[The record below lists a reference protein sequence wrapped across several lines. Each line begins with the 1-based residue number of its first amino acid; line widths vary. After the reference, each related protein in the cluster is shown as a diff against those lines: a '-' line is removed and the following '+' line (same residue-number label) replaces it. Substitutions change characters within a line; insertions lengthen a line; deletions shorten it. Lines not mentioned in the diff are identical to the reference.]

1 MPIWTDAELQ
11 LAIESNRIGA
21 VSLDTSIFD
30 GSDCNLTYKLFTS
43 LKQFA
48 GTGVQFLLVDVVC
61 GEVKSHIA
69 ERAASAAT
77 QLRAAAREFKEAWR
91 DIEGL
96 DRVLAAAGDLSDPI
110 KAAEDQLER
119 YRAETEF
126 QTLRSSDFVDLDLLL
141 AQYFKPSPPFA
152 SSTEKKSEF
161 PDAIALIAL
170 EAWGERQKMFVVVV
184 SRDTGWSDFASQSS
198 WLIARRDLRKTLGAF
213 NSQDS
218 FTARAI
224 IAASNSGKAE
234 ELSSDIESLVSQHV
248 DSLAPVISA
257 ETGHY
262 FEDEFTGAT
271 VVEIYPVDIDGVAAV
286 DSDEDEI
293 LISFDVL
300 VDVEVEASFV
310 FYVRDEGDDI
320 PFASADASRVVQLKL
335 PFTAAVMRDLEDLRV
350 VDIDL
355 EASSTPHVDFGY
367 VEPDY
372 GDGDYEEEPEGEEEP
387 PGPERL

>member
-248 DSLAPVISA
+248 DSLAPVI
-257 ETGHY
+257 
-262 FEDEFTGAT
+262 T